1 MNLYN
6 ANQNTYISNND
17 MPAVARLNIIFWY
30 MYFFMFI
37 PLLLLDVPVIPIV
50 CINVD
55 IPPNALAV
63 NINAALT
70 EALISLEAIRYMPLV
85 TSNREHIIILI

>member
-37 PLLLLDVPVIPIV
+37 PLLLLDVPKGSIE
-50 CINVD
+50 NEKD
-55 IPPNALAV
+55 Y
-63 NINAALT
+63 T
-70 EALISLEAIRYMPLV
+70 D
-85 TSNREHIIILI
+85 

>member
-37 PLLLLDVPVIPIV
+37 PLLLLDVPAIPIV
-50 CINVD
+50 CINV
-55 IPPNALAV
+55 AV
-63 NINAALT
+63 SYTHLT
-70 EALISLEAIRYMPLV
+70 LP
-85 TSNREHIIILI
+85 TN

>member
-37 PLLLLDVPVIPIV
+37 PLLLLD
-50 CINVD
+50 

-63 NINAALT
+63 NINAALA

-85 TSNREHIIILI
+85 ISNREHIIILI

>member
-37 PLLLLDVPVIPIV
+37 PLLLLDVPA
-50 CINVD
+50 

-63 NINAALT
+63 NINAALA

-85 TSNREHIIILI
+85 ISNREHIIILI

>member
-37 PLLLLDVPVIPIV
+37 PLLLLYF
-50 CINVD
+50 CI
-55 IPPNALAV
+55 
-63 NINAALT
+63 
-70 EALISLEAIRYMPLV
+70 Y
-85 TSNREHIIILI
+85 IIIIQGYPHPQILLHNHSHLCCLHAGQVRYLQLPLLPVQQVLLIHYDYY

>member
-1 MNLYN
+1 MLIRIH
-6 ANQNTYISNND
+6 ISVI
-17 MPAVARLNIIFWY
+17 MICQLLRGLTLFSGICIFY
-30 MYFFMFI
+30 VY
-37 PLLLLDVPVIPIV
+37 PLLLLDVPAIPIV

-85 TSNREHIIILI
+85 ISNREHIIILI

>member
-1 MNLYN
+1 
-6 ANQNTYISNND
+6 

-63 NINAALT
+63 NINTALT
-70 EALISLEAIRYMPLV
+70 EALISLEAIRYTPLV
-85 TSNREHIIILI
+85 ISNREHIIILI

>member
-17 MPAVARLNIIFWY
+17 MPAVTRLNIIFWY

-37 PLLLLDVPVIPIV
+37 PLLLLDVPAIPIV

-55 IPPNALAV
+55 IPPNALTV

-85 TSNREHIIILI
+85 ISNREHIIILI

>member
-70 EALISLEAIRYMPLV
+70 EALKIGRAHV
-85 TSNREHIIILI
+85 

>member
-17 MPAVARLNIIFWY
+17 MLAVARLNIIFWY

-37 PLLLLDVPVIPIV
+37 PLLLLDVPAIPIV

-63 NINAALT
+63 NINAD
-70 EALISLEAIRYMPLV
+70 
-85 TSNREHIIILI
+85 NRNC